1 MPVMICQGQNQEYIF
16 SVIPKGANPPKKVG
30 GVFMAVQSND
40 PFGCSVDGISLLGEI
55 RDLDELPQTLVAAD
69 YSHLYLM
76 PEFDRKRREEIVADL
91 ATVYS
96 DVQRL

>member
-1 MPVMICQGQNQEYIF
+1 MIFQGQQKEYIF
-16 SVIPKGANPPKKVG
+16 SVIPKGTKPPQKVG

-55 RDLDELPQTLVAAD
+55 RDLNELPRTLVAAD

-76 PEFDRKRREEIVADL
+76 PEFDHKRREEIVADL

-96 DVQRL
+96 EVQRF